1 MYNLKVGLVTFAGKS
16 DVGCGRKTS
25 INSLTKC
32 VDPRSDKSGTVMS
45 QGGKAMRREGWK
57 SSNDHIRVLEF

>member
-1 MYNLKVGLVTFAGKS
+1 MYNLKVGPVTFAGKS

-32 VDPRSDKSGTVMS
+32 IGPRSDKSGAAMS
-45 QGGKAMRREGWK
+45 QGGKAMRRAGWK
-57 SSNDHIRVLEF
+57 SSNDQIPVFEF